1 MSVVRSAEELNR
13 TLADRRGP
21 GLSVGLVPT
30 MGALHDGHLSLV
42 DAASKRCDVV
52 VVSVFVNPLQFGP
65 GEDFAAYPRDEHRD
79 IEVLSAA
86 GADLVFMPS
95 VDEMYPEGASTS
107 VSVGGLGDVL
117 EGAHRPGHFDGVC
130 TVVAK
135 LFHLVAP
142 DVAFFGQK
150 DAQQVAVIK
159 KMVRDLNFAV
169 EIAVCPIVREPD
181 GVAMSSRNT
190 YLSTRDRQRATAL
203 HRALLAGRV
212 ALEGGAGLETV
223 EKEMMKTLEN
233 EGVEPDYARVVDP
246 ETFAVPKQRSRVL
259 LAVAAH
265 VGPARLIDNLLW
277 EQGDASRS

>member
-1 MSVVRSAEELNR
+1 VSVVRSAEELNR
-13 TLADRRGP
+13 ALAERRGP
-21 GLSVGLVPT
+21 GLTVGFVPT
-30 MGALHDGHLSLV
+30 MGALHEGHMSLV
-42 DAASKRCDVV
+42 EAARNRCDVV

-65 GEDFAAYPRDEHRD
+65 DEDFAAYPRDEDRD
-79 IEVLSAA
+79 VEVLSAA
-86 GADLVFMPS
+86 GADVVFIPP
-95 VDEMYPEGASTS
+95 VDEMYPEGASTT
-107 VSVGGLGDVL
+107 VSIGGLGDVL
-117 EGAHRPGHFDGVC
+117 EGAHRPGHFVGVC

-181 GVAMSSRNT
+181 GVAMSSRNS
-190 YLSTRDRQRATAL
+190 YLSPQDRERATAL
-203 HRALLAGRV
+203 YRALLAGRA

-223 EKEMMKTLEN
+223 EKEMMKTLDN
-233 EGVEPDYARVVDP
+233 EGVEPDYARALDP
-246 ETFAVPKQRSRVL
+246 DTFAVPKQRDRVL
-259 LAVAAH
+259 LAVAAR

-277 EQGDASRS
+277 EQSGASRS

>member
-1 MSVVRSAEELNR
+1 VSVVRSAGELKR
-13 TLADRRGP
+13 ALADRRGP
-21 GLSVGLVPT
+21 GLTVGFVPT
-30 MGALHDGHLSLV
+30 MGALHEGHMSLV
-42 DAASKRCDVV
+42 EAARTRCDVV

-65 GEDFAAYPRDEHRD
+65 GEDFAAYPRDEDRD
-79 IEVLSAA
+79 VEVLSAA
-86 GADLVFMPS
+86 GADLVFIPS
-95 VDEMYPEGASTS
+95 VDEMYPEGATT
-107 VSVGGLGDVL
+107 VSVGALGDVL

-181 GVAMSSRNT
+181 GVAMSSRNS
-190 YLSTRDRQRATAL
+190 YLSPRDRERATAL
-203 HRALLAGRV
+203 YRALLAGRA

-223 EKEMMKTLEN
+223 EKEMMKTLDN
-233 EGVEPDYARVVDP
+233 EGVEPDYARAVDP
-246 ETFAVPKQRSRVL
+246 DTFAVPKQRDRML
-259 LAVAAH
+259 LAVAARF
-265 VGPARLIDNLLW
+265 GPARLIDNLLW
-277 EQGDASRS
+277 EQSDASRS

>member
-1 MSVVRSAEELNR
+1 VSVVRSAEEQNR
-13 TLADRRGP
+13 TLADLRGP
-21 GLSVGLVPT
+21 GRTVGFVPT
-30 MGALHDGHLSLV
+30 MGALHEGHMSLV
-42 DAASKRCDVV
+42 DAARVRCDVV

-65 GEDFAAYPRDEHRD
+65 DEDFAAYPRDEDRD
-79 IEVLSAA
+79 VEVLSAA
-86 GADLVFMPS
+86 GADLIFIPP
-95 VDEMYPEGASTS
+95 VDEMYPEGASTT
-107 VSVGGLGDVL
+107 VSVGDLGEVL

-190 YLSTRDRQRATAL
+190 YLSLRDRERATAL
-203 HRALLAGRV
+203 YRALVAGRS

-233 EGVEPDYARVVDP
+233 EGVEPHYARVVDP
-246 ETFAVPKQRSRVL
+246 DTFTVPKQRGRVL
-259 LAVAAH
+259 LAVAAR